1 VYIGKIAE
9 LTGCTPKAIRLYES
23 LGLLSEPS
31 RHGKYRVYTAHHLDI
46 VRIIRVAQS
55 AGFKLAEMGTLIE
68 EKNRQQR
75 FPLEMANQG
84 IEAKRL
90 QVQAQVEVLKA
101 LDERLIDLQREIN
114 VLFAEPAQPA
124 CTVLNL
130 CSALAQIAE
139 GRS

>member
-1 VYIGKIAE
+1 MYIGRIAE

-23 LGLLSEPS
+23 LGLLPEPT
-31 RHGKYRVYTAHHLDI
+31 RHGKYRVYTSHHVDI

-75 FPLEMANQG
+75 FPLEVANQG

-90 QVQAQVEVLKA
+90 QVQAQIEALKA
-101 LDERLIDLQREIN
+101 LDERLINLQRDIN
-114 VLFAEPAQPA
+114 VLFAQPA
-124 CTVLNL
+124 PQACTTV
-130 CSALAQIAE
+130 
-139 GRS
+139 